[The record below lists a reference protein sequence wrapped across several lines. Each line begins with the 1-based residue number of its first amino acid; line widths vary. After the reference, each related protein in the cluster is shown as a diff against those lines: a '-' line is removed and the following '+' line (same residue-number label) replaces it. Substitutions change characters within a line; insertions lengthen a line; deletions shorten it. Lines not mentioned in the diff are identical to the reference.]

1 MRQFEKD
8 VITPL
13 IDEGRV
19 LKWIRYIDDT
29 YLVYTDPQVAVDIAA
44 RAKEWSP
51 NLRLTTELPTD
62 DVVPFLDLDVHMG
75 RGQVTFSI
83 HTKDGIPPIY
93 THWSSDVPTGHRVAA
108 VRALVNRTLVLPITP
123 KAREAEAI
131 RIAGL
136 AKQSAMPKA
145 TWDRTVT
152 QCIHRQCLVRF
163 TTALTPVNREGPK
176 SKSIVIPWMHGH
188 APRLMRELTI
198 PENVMVRYTG
208 GRQVADI
215 APGPKDPNLRVKEPN
230 DPSNTRH

>member
-62 DVVPFLDLDVHMG
+62 DVVPFLDLDVCMR

-83 HTKDGIPPIY
+83 HTKSGIPPIY

-108 VRALVNRTLVLPITP
+108 VRSLVNRTLVLPITP
-123 KAREAEAI
+123 KARAKEAI

-136 AKQSAMPKA
+136 AKQSEMPRA
-145 TWDRTVT
+145 SWVRTVN
-152 QCIHRQCLVRF
+152 QCVHRQCLTRF
-163 TTALTPVNREGPK
+163 TTALTPT
-176 SKSIVIPWMHGH
+176 SKDNLKQKHLEIPWIRGLG
-188 APRLMRELTI
+188 PRLMKEISI
-198 PENVMVRYTG
+198 PDNMGVRYSG
-208 GRQVADI
+208 GRQVSDI
-215 APGPKDPNLRVKEPN
+215 TPG
-230 DPSNTRH
+230 